1 LIRRVLALPPRI
13 YLGVPPVLILEIKN
27 KPSGVRN
34 AESCAFR
41 FAGGGT
47 EENEF
52 FPLLDNASLDGK
64 SS

>member
-1 LIRRVLALPPRI
+1 ML
-13 YLGVPPVLILEIKN
+13 LEIKI

-41 FAGGGT
+41 FAGWGT

-52 FPLLDNASLDGK
+52 FPLFDNASLDGK